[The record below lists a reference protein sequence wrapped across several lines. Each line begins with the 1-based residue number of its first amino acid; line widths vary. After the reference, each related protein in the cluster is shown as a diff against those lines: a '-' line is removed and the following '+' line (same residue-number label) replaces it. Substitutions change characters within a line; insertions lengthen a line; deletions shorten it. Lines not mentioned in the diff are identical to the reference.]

1 MPQPAT
7 PLSSAAAAAP
17 EAAPTVVVEL
27 FAGIAAAAGCRR
39 VAIPWT
45 DGAVGTL
52 RRALEQRYPALAP
65 LLARSAFAH
74 GDRYVADDECLAPGA
89 TVALIPPVSGG

>member
-7 PLSSAAAAAP
+7 PLESAAAP
-17 EAAPTVVVEL
+17 EAGPTVVVEL

-45 DGAVGTL
+45 DGDVGAL
-52 RRALEQRYPALAP
+52 RRALERRYPALAP

-74 GDRYVADDECLAPGA
+74 GDRYAADDERLAPGA
-89 TVALIPPVSGG
+89 TVAVIPPVSGG